1 MRSVIVIFLLS
12 SQFAFGQDT
21 NLEKELKRL
30 YYNAIENEDS
40 TELLLSK
47 TSSLNE
53 SSASILMG
61 YKAMA
66 NLLSAKF
73 AWLPTSKLSY
83 FNDGKVLLDAA
94 IKKDPRNI
102 ELIFFRFSTQIET
115 PSILGYKEMIDRD
128 RIFLIENFNSVQDSK
143 VREIIKDFL
152 IQKGKCSQ
160 DQKKKI
166 LEKIN

>member
-1 MRSVIVIFLLS
+1 MRIVIVIFFLAS
-12 SQFAFGQDT
+12 KFSFGQTT
-21 NLEKELKRL
+21 NIEKELKRL

-47 TSSLNE
+47 TSSINE
-53 SSASILMG
+53 SSASILLG

-83 FNDGKVLLDAA
+83 FNEGKALLESA
-94 IKKDPRNI
+94 IKKDPSNV
-102 ELIFFRFSTQIET
+102 ELIFFRFSTQIES
-115 PSILGYKEMIDRD
+115 PSILGYKGMIDKD
-128 RIFLIENFNSVQDSK
+128 RIFLIENFKLEEDPM
-143 VREIIKDFL
+143 VRKIMKDFL
-152 IQKGKCSQ
+152 IQKGECNN
-160 DQKKKI
+160 DQKIRI